1 MADKKTVSWDIGD
14 LAYALWK
21 VRDEALKGTRFEDA
35 RGAIPRP
42 EEAALY
48 RELAAYVLEKYELK
62 EAKAKPKAKPL
73 RIEDNDG
80 DFWHLN
86 ANGTYRLLYQSGRWS
101 EVFNNETYEEIIADH
116 GIKSEVFA

>member
-1 MADKKTVSWDIGD
+1 MRAVSFEVGD
-14 LAYALWK
+14 LAYELWK
-21 VRDEALKGTRFEDA
+21 VRDEALKGTRYEDA
-35 RGAIPRP
+35 RGAIPND
-42 EEAALY
+42 EEIALY

-62 EAKAKPKAKPL
+62 EAKGKDKPL

-86 ANGTYRLLYQSGRWS
+86 ANGTYRLRYKSGRWS
-101 EVFNNETYEEIIADH
+101 DALSNEPYEDVIADH